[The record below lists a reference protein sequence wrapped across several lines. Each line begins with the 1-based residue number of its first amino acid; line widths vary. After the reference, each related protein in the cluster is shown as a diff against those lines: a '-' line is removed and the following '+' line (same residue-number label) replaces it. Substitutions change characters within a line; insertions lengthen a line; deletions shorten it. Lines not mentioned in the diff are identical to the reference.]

1 MSEAWRFDLAPIRF
15 AAAIANEVNA
25 ELALRCLDGGVRR
38 SRWHLETLG
47 EQFEVMDK
55 RLHAALH
62 LLPPRWHN
70 LGVIASYFSLW
81 HLIQA
86 LVDDTQR
93 LSHFN
98 PEPRNITPLKPQFSA
113 SSAVTVP
120 ILIVRCRQI
129 LLSVNRSSISS
140 NRAEYLEAQSYMSS
154 IRPNGRSKETPPGRM

>member
-1 MSEAWRFDLAPIRF
+1 MSKAWCFDLAPIRF

-25 ELALRCLDGGVRR
+25 ELAFRCLDSSVRS

-47 EQFEVMDK
+47 EQLKVMDK
-55 RLHAALH
+55 RLHATLH
-62 LLPPRWHN
+62 LFPSRWHN

-93 LSHFN
+93 LSHFT

-113 SSAVTVP
+113 FSTVTVP
-120 ILIVRCRQI
+120 ILVVRCRQI
-129 LLSVNRSSISS
+129 LLSVNRSSTSS
-140 NRAEYLEAQSYMSS
+140 SRAEYLEAQSYMSS
-154 IRPNGRSKETPPGRM
+154 IRPNGRSRETPPGRT